1 MGGSS
6 LNLHGN
12 VNATTATAT
21 AATHSKAKGK
31 GKEKERVHSKYAHAD
46 DELDP
51 ADLIRSYT
59 MQHAESGLGA
69 DYIKRRN
76 VIRVRLEGE
85 QFLLQAQ
92 NVEMVVEWIEA
103 LQAATNIAL
112 DLDERPMPRGPL
124 FPRYVI
130 VHPSFSFLHHAYL
143 CGPLSCNL

>member
-1 MGGSS
+1 VYEHSRPGTPMGGSS
-6 LNLHGN
+6 VNLHGN
-12 VNATTATAT
+12 VNGTTAAST

-31 GKEKERVHSKYAHAD
+31 GKEKERVSAGGD

-92 NVEMVVEWIEA
+92 NVEMVVEWIEVRSFSLVEIDVLSA
-103 LQAATNIAL
+103 
-112 DLDERPMPRGPL
+112 
-124 FPRYVI
+124 
-130 VHPSFSFLHHAYL
+130 PSFTFINVYFL
-143 CGPLSCNL
+143 SSS